1 MKKLILSASSLFI
14 LAAQVTAQ
22 EPSINVN
29 TGYKTTEPTTIKS
42 NAKNKNVT
50 YSYTVSDANNGV
62 NVKYG
67 DRTQEV
73 QDDSPFKAK
82 TFTKSFS
89 INRGDKINLS
99 NQYGS
104 ITIKTWDKNEIKVDA
119 DIKAYAKTENEAQKL
134 IDDVSITANRSGD
147 VVSYKTEM
155 GDRNGNWG
163 SSVRN
168 GKTIWR
174 REVKTHYIVYMP
186 ASNALTVL
194 QQYGNIVMGDFS
206 GPTSIKVQYGNL
218 TAGNLSNANNYISI
232 QYGKGSV
239 KDMGG
244 ATIKHQYGGGTTI
257 GNIAGSLDLNA
268 QYTSVNIASVNGVA
282 TIKHQYGGGTTIGT
296 VSGAM
301 NVNTQYAPI
310 KINTLKGNFTTRAQ
324 YGKVLIDNIEAGRD
338 VDVDAQYST
347 VSLGFASNYA
357 ADFDVRTHYGSFK
370 YGANVNARR
379 EGGDDRGYSSS
390 KSYSGQIGRGGSAKV
405 FVKLQ
410 YNTVTFK

>member
-14 LAAQVTAQ
+14 LATQVIAQ

-29 TGYKTTEPTTIKS
+29 TSYKTTESTTIKS
-42 NAKNKNVT
+42 NTKDNSST
-50 YSYTVSDANNGV
+50 YSYTVTDVKKGV

-67 DRTQEV
+67 DKTQEV
-73 QDDSPFKAK
+73 QDDSPSRAK

-89 INRGDKINLS
+89 IDRSDKINLN
-99 NQYGS
+99 NQFGS
-104 ITIKTWDKNEIKVDA
+104 ITIKVWNKNEIKVDA

-134 IDDVSITANRSGD
+134 LDDVVVTATKTGD
-147 VVSYKTEM
+147 GVTYKTTM

-163 SSVRN
+163 SNVRN

-186 ASNALTVL
+186 ASNALTVS
-194 QQYGNIVMGDFS
+194 QQYGNIFMDDFA

-218 TAGNLSNANNYISI
+218 TAGNLSNANNYIST
-232 QYGKGSV
+232 QYGKAIV

-244 ATIKHQYGGGTTI
+244 AKIKHQYGGGTTL
-257 GNIAGSLDLNA
+257 GAVDNLDLDA
-268 QYTSVNIASVNGVA
+268 QYTSVNVASVKGAASV
-282 TIKHQYGGGTTIGT
+282 KHQYGSGTTIGS
-296 VSGAM
+296 VGGVINA
-301 NVNTQYAPI
+301 NVQYTSI
-310 KINTLKGNFTTRAQ
+310 KVNNLRGNLTSRAQ
-324 YGKVLIDNIEAGRD
+324 YGKVLIDNIEAGND

-370 YGANVNARR
+370 YGANVSARR
-379 EGGDDRGYSSS
+379 EGGDDRSYSSS
-390 KSYSGQIGRGGSAKV
+390 KSYTGQIGKGGNAR
-405 FVKLQ
+405 VKITSQ

>member
-1 MKKLILSASSLFI
+1 MKKLILCASSLFF
-14 LAAQVTAQ
+14 LATQVVAQ

-29 TGYKTTEPTTIKS
+29 TSSKTTESSSVKS
-42 NAKNKNVT
+42 KTKNNSTT
-50 YSYTVSDANNGV
+50 YSYTVSDVNNAV

-67 DRTQEV
+67 DKTQEV
-73 QDDSPFKAK
+73 QDDTPMKA
-82 TFTKSFS
+82 KSFS
-89 INRGDKINLS
+89 KAFSVDRGDKINLS
-99 NQYGS
+99 NKYGS
-104 ITIKTWDKNEIKVDA
+104 ITIKTWDRNEVKVEV
-119 DIKAYAKTENEAQKL
+119 DIKSYAKTEKEAQNL
-134 IDDVSITANRSGD
+134 IDDVSISATKSGD

-155 GDRNGNWG
+155 GERNGNWG

-174 REVKTHYIVYMP
+174 REVKTHYVVYVP

-206 GPTSIKVQYGNL
+206 GPTSLKVQYGNL
-218 TAGNLSNANNYISI
+218 TAGNLNNANNYISV

-244 ATIKHQYGGGTTI
+244 ATIKHQYGGGTTVGSI
-257 GNIAGSLDLNA
+257 VGNLDLNA
-268 QYTSVNIASVNGVA
+268 QYTSVNIASVNGAA

-310 KINTLKGNFTTRAQ
+310 KISTLKGNFTTRAQ
-324 YGKVLIDNIEAGRD
+324 YGKVLIDNIEAGKD
-338 VDVDAQYST
+338 IDVDAQYSSVT
-347 VSLGFASNYA
+347 LGFASNYA
-357 ADFDVRTHYGSFK
+357 ADFDVRTNYGSFK
-370 YGANVNARR
+370 YGANVTARR
-379 EGGDDRGYSSS
+379 EGGDDRSYSSS
-390 KSYSGQIGRGGSAKV
+390 KSYNGQIGRGGNAKV
-405 FVKLQ
+405 IVKLQ